1 MDIIQGIL
9 GCAVYPSHGI
19 IYYIVQVVD
28 RQTGQPVTGPDLQG
42 ELCVKTCQLLPGYLG
57 QEESILDS
65 EGYFHTGDLGYY
77 DNTGVIH
84 FVEQVLELN
93 CIHIKHLLRS
103 DFQFDILLDVRD
115 ST

>member
-1 MDIIQGIL
+1 MYPSPGIL
-9 GCAVYPSHGI
+9 
-19 IYYIVQVVD
+19 YYIIQVVD

-93 CIHIKHLLRS
+93 S
-103 DFQFDILLDVRD
+103 Q
-115 ST
+115 